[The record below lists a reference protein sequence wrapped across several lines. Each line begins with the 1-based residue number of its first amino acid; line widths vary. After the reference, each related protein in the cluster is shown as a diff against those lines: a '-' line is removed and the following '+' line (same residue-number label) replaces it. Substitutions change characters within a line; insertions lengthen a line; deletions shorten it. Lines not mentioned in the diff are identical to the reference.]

1 MWRSWAH
8 SQFSHVENIK
18 SRCASQINSC
28 EHLRNNAISKQFCI
42 HYSRVEINRKYF
54 LTFFLKNFCLRI
66 YLFQLCVYMHGE
78 VAVMCAM
85 FSETRRRWWQTPWSW
100 NSRWCECWEPN
111 LGTQQEQ
118 PVFFMAE
125 TSLQSITFLR
135 NSEVYLPNINQNMW
149 ITDYKQ
155 VHLVNCKI
163 LTKLAYTKIIWDY
176 TINISFVAECRRGF
190 LF

>member
-1 MWRSWAH
+1 MTSVWSSWAH

-28 EHLRNNAISKQFCI
+28 EHLRNNALSKQFCI

-54 LTFFLKNFCLRI
+54 FTFFFKSFCLYV
-66 YLFQLCVYMHGE
+66 YLFQLCVYMHWE
-78 VAVMCAM
+78 VVMVYTV
-85 FSETRRRWWQTPWSW
+85 FSETRRQLWQTPWSW
-100 NSRWCECWEPN
+100 WECWEPN

-118 PVFFMAE
+118 PVFFTAE
-125 TSLQSITFLR
+125 PFLQSLPFLR
-135 NSEVYLPNINQNMW
+135 NSEAYLPSINQSMW

-163 LTKLAYTKIIWDY
+163 LAKLMYTKLIWGRIY
-176 TINISFVAECRRGF
+176 N
-190 LF
+190 